1 MTTTRTAF
9 DAVVIGGGLLGTAT
23 AYHLVSAGARTLL
36 VDRADVGRA
45 TDAGAGILSPET
57 NSRDSDAWFRFAAE
71 AADYY
76 PTLIE
81 RLRDDQPGETGYA
94 RCGKL
99 VVAVS
104 DDEIEAFQRARRL
117 IFERQQRRGLPK
129 PGDLQE
135 ISPDEARELFPPLAR
150 VRGAIY
156 SRTAA
161 RVDGRLLNAAMR
173 AAAEARGLVIR
184 HGSVDRLAR
193 ERDAVTGVV
202 VDGQIVRAATVAIAG
217 GAWSESFGKQLGVNV
232 PVAPQRGQIIH
243 LGLRGTDTSRWPM
256 VSAFHEQYMVAW
268 PDSRVVAGAT
278 RETGSGFA
286 PHTTTAGVR
295 AVLDEALR
303 VAPGLADAEIR
314 EIRVGLRPLSADG
327 LPVIGAVP
335 GVAGIFVATGHGP
348 SGLTLGP
355 YSSKV
360 VAEQMLGMTPAADL
374 APFSMARFTGVGE
387 SPSPAQPR
395 GLAGGISP

>member
-1 MTTTRTAF
+1 MTTSRTTF
-9 DAVVIGGGLLGTAT
+9 DAAVIGGGLLGTAT
-23 AYHLVSAGARTLL
+23 AYHLVHAGARTLL
-36 VDRADVGRA
+36 VDRADAGRA

-57 NSRDSDAWFRFAAE
+57 NSRDSDAWFHFAAD

-81 RLRDDQPGETGYA
+81 RLRDEQAGETGYA

-104 DDEIEAFQRARRL
+104 SDEIEPFERARRM
-117 IFERQQRRGLPK
+117 IFERQQRRGQPK
-129 PGDLQE
+129 PGDLHE
-135 ISPDEARELFPPLAR
+135 ISPDDARAVFPPLAR
-150 VRGAIY
+150 VHGAIY
-156 SRTAA
+156 SRSAA
-161 RVDGRLLNAAMR
+161 RVDGRLLNAAIT

-184 HGSVDRLAR
+184 KGSVERLLR
-193 ERDAVTGVV
+193 EGDAITGLVV
-202 VDGQIVRAATVAIAG
+202 AGDIVHAGAVAIAG
-217 GAWSESFGKQLGVNV
+217 GAWSDDFGKQLGVSI

-243 LGLRGTDTSRWPM
+243 LGLRDTDTSRWPM
-256 VSAFHEQYMVAW
+256 VSAFHEQYLVSW

-286 PHTTTAGVR
+286 PHTTSAGVR
-295 AVLDEALR
+295 AVLNEALR

-327 LPVIGAVP
+327 LPVLGAVP
-335 GVAGIFVATGHGP
+335 GVAGVFLVTGHGP

-355 YSSKV
+355 YSSKI
-360 VAEQMLGMTPAADL
+360 VAAQMLGTAAGVDL
-374 APFSMARFTGVGE
+374 SPFSVARFLRPTT
-387 SPSPAQPR
+387 
-395 GLAGGISP
+395 